1 MAEPI
6 SIALSQLVLWYDA
19 TRIQSWPEL
28 LSRIPADTVFSSA
41 TEFGRAYATGRMTDT
56 RHAAA
61 EKITRNL
68 PGLERMKEKYSLRG
82 VGLLWRDAQGYRLS
96 REGLALA
103 ESYSNQPKS
112 AGWVSYLA
120 RLLLEREPRT
130 RALVRLISDPDAR
143 LIFEN
148 GWFGGSLRKA
158 VIERHGVP
166 PLSPFYEASG
176 QCSILRDFLNSES
189 WWCLGE
195 WRSHPDLADRGACV
209 FFGPLKEAF
218 SLHDVGLAL
227 HAACEVLLHAGVL
240 ECHGNECTVNQD
252 VGCRTLGKELA
263 EDFGWANRHDSPVD
277 TLELILELLPTLR
290 SDTGFVVASE
300 LREAM
305 QRRGIADPDREI
317 ADLERGG
324 KVLVYAEDY
333 GQPRHGTGLYN
344 DARKQLIKLRVVG
357 EGVAT

>member
-1 MAEPI
+1 MPEPVRV
-6 SIALSQLVLWYDA
+6 ALSQLVLWYDA

-28 LSRIPADTVFSSA
+28 LARIPADAVFGSA
-41 TEFGRAYATGRMTDT
+41 TEFGRTYATNRMTDG

-68 PGLERMKEKYSLRG
+68 PGLERTKDKYLLRG
-82 VGLLWRDAQGYRLS
+82 VGLLQRDAGGYGLS
-96 REGLALA
+96 QEGQQLA
-103 ESYSNQPKS
+103 ESYRDDPKS
-112 AGWVSYLA
+112 AGWVSSLT

-130 RALVRLISDPDAR
+130 RALVRLLSDPDAH
-143 LIFEN
+143 LVFEK

-158 VIERHGVP
+158 ALERHGVP
-166 PLSPFYEASG
+166 PKSPFYEASG
-176 QCSILRDFLNSES
+176 ECSILREFLNSES
-189 WWCLGE
+189 WWCLGA
-195 WRSHPDLADRGACV
+195 WRSHPDLADREVCV
-209 FFGPLKEAF
+209 FVGQLKEAF

-252 VGCRTLGKELA
+252 VGCRTLGTELA
-263 EDFGWANRHDSPVD
+263 EDFGWADSHERPVG
-277 TLELILELLPTLR
+277 TLEAILELLPTLR
-290 SDTGFVVASE
+290 SDTGFIVASE
-300 LREAM
+300 LREALR
-305 QRRGIADPDREI
+305 RRGIADPDREI